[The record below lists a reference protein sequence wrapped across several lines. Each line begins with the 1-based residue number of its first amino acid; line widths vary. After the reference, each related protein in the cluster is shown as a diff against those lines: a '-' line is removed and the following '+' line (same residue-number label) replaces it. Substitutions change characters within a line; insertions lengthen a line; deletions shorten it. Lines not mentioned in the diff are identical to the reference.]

1 MNVSPDILR
10 RETVQLINQIDRQI
24 GEIRKTATELGTE
37 PHKLRDNNGNWVM
50 PPLLLAKAQAY
61 NTLVMLQTPKK

>member
-24 GEIRKTATELGTE
+24 KEIREYATSIGTE

-61 NTLVMLQTPKK
+61 NTLVQLQVKK

>member
-10 RETVQLINQIDRQI
+10 KETVQLIREIDAQITVVKDVADSAGVAVEKMRDRN
-24 GEIRKTATELGTE
+24 GT
-37 PHKLRDNNGNWVM
+37 WVL

-61 NTLVMLQTPKK
+61 NTLVMLQTK

>member
-10 RETVQLINQIDRQI
+10 REAVQLINQIEQQI
-24 GEIRKTATELGTE
+24 EEIRRTATQLGTE
-37 PHKLRDNNGNWVM
+37 AHKLRDNNGNWVM

-61 NTLVMLQTPKK
+61 NTLVQLQVKK